1 MKKRKS
7 DRKVYLKQFYYKNKS
22 RFCLAMVATLLH
34 VAVNLVIS
42 LLMQQLIDVISG
54 SETMASL
61 PQLAILAGVLVG
73 AAVLFSLMSYLSEPR
88 FYAHAMRQYKD
99 YVFGEL
105 TKKGISAFTGEQ
117 TSTYVSALSNDAAS
131 IEKNYL
137 ETLFPLVQYVLLFV
151 GAFAMMLWYSPILTL
166 AAFLLALLP
175 VLASML
181 TGNKLAAAE
190 KTVSDR
196 NESFM
201 ATLKDSLNGF
211 SVIKSFKAEQ
221 AICRMFAES
230 NNGAE
235 QAKEHRR
242 KLSTLISGIAYFAGL
257 TAQLGVFLIGA
268 YLAVRGKGVTA
279 GIVIVF
285 VQLMNFVI
293 QPIAQV
299 PGIFANR
306 KAALA
311 LIDKLAAALSSN
323 QREAG
328 REIEPR
334 LSDAIEV
341 KNVTFAYE
349 KGQEVLHGVSARFE
363 AGKSYAIVGAS
374 GSGKSTLLNLLMAG
388 RSDYGGDILY
398 DGAELRDIR
407 TESLYDIVS
416 IVQQNVF
423 IFNSS
428 VRDNITMFREFD
440 KAEVDEAIRL
450 SGLSELIA
458 ARGEDY
464 LCGENGSGLSG
475 GEKQRVS
482 IARSLLRKTPVLLMD
497 EATAALDTETAYNV
511 TNSILGL
518 DGLTRIVVTHSL
530 DGTLLKRYDRILT
543 LKNGNII
550 ESGTFDELMEK
561 KEYFYSLF
569 TVSQT

>member
-428 VRDNITMFREFD
+428 VRDNITMFRDFD
-440 KAEVDEAIRL
+440 RAEVDEAIRL

-530 DGTLLKRYDRILT
+530 DGTLLKRYDRIFT

>member
-285 VQLMNFVI
+285 V
-293 QPIAQV
+293 
-299 PGIFANR
+299 
-306 KAALA
+306 
-311 LIDKLAAALSSN
+311 SS
-323 QREAG
+323 
-328 REIEPR
+328 
-334 LSDAIEV
+334 
-341 KNVTFAYE
+341 
-349 KGQEVLHGVSARFE
+349 
-363 AGKSYAIVGAS
+363 
-374 GSGKSTLLNLLMAG
+374 
-388 RSDYGGDILY
+388 
-398 DGAELRDIR
+398 
-407 TESLYDIVS
+407 
-416 IVQQNVF
+416 
-423 IFNSS
+423 
-428 VRDNITMFREFD
+428 
-440 KAEVDEAIRL
+440 
-450 SGLSELIA
+450 
-458 ARGEDY
+458 
-464 LCGENGSGLSG
+464 
-475 GEKQRVS
+475 
-482 IARSLLRKTPVLLMD
+482 
-497 EATAALDTETAYNV
+497 
-511 TNSILGL
+511 
-518 DGLTRIVVTHSL
+518 
-530 DGTLLKRYDRILT
+530 
-543 LKNGNII
+543 
-550 ESGTFDELMEK
+550 
-561 KEYFYSLF
+561 
-569 TVSQT
+569 